1 MTATITAPAPA
12 DHDRGSIG
20 DRELVCLQT
29 LDIGRLRSAPVPITP
44 GTFIAVSGRGP
55 KGDSNGSGKT
65 TFLAAI
71 SLLHGEVGWRLAN
84 GAPEATSLLFDGT
97 KAGVDVQRYAR
108 VDHGYII
115 GVFRSRDVEDD
126 SLTVW
131 LRINAAAPVLR
142 ARVTPGIH
150 LVEAATSTARA
161 AAADAMWTALPKP
174 EWGSR
179 TYAQELF
186 GSAPRCMA
194 WLQARGNE
202 TPGKSLLKLSQE
214 MLTPEQIGVA
224 LLELL
229 GRDDVLDQDRA
240 ARTELDA
247 TIREVDD
254 LRNDDNNRRREEDD
268 ELKAIA
274 GRNQARGHLDRAE
287 RLWQLHF
294 AKGLV
299 DASARL
305 AQAREDIRPLAMA
318 RRDIRIQSRAT
329 ADALTALGDGSAL
342 KDAAAAA
349 QTVLEASN
357 ESWRQ
362 TSNAKSIGQNH
373 LDSALSELD
382 GLKIAAEAWDGTST
396 AELSVLLQGGE
407 EQLSIAK
414 ATEAVAIADRERS
427 ETALRAAEDGTAGT
441 AGGAAARLRE
451 AGISALPLIDEIDIE
466 PTSRAAW
473 EPRLALYR
481 DAVAIEAADAPM
493 ALSVGQPGDTFI
505 IGESGGDPAPAGITA
520 APSSSIPFLRQLAA
534 TKSTGTAAHLSDHV
548 VVIGDFP
555 SPITGRRARINAA
568 RTELEEDKEREQ
580 RATAEVGRQ
589 QDVLFDLQ
597 HQLDAARAVEQLASV
612 RATITSLRENLAKLD
627 RDDNEAA
634 ETYRKS
640 NDAFGKAREAWGGFN
655 ERRQRL
661 EAAKTHDQKELWSA
675 SQKLRG
681 SIESYYRNRN
691 ILPYWAQRWGGDQD
705 SAGVALAQDA
715 TENPSSDDRAASS
728 SYRRAANHAIDRALM
743 LCGVDADTGAGAPP
757 GSGVDLAVAERT
769 RAGAS
774 GSDDERAQSYERQA
788 TAFHAVAGAL
798 GGWLERLR
806 LEDHAREEHI
816 ASDRGRRSEALS
828 AAEQLCEERRRNLP
842 VIQDQIE
849 RLLRTILAGVGEKLN
864 QLDLAAQGSGAD
876 LLVEPQRPVTSREG
890 WHWRVTPRYRR
901 GPNGSLVPYTE
912 RANTATEKLLA
923 INLVLAALFAA
934 TADNYTGSGRVLI
947 LDELG
952 DSLGDYHR
960 EAVLQA
966 LARTA
971 KEAGITVLG
980 TCQDGVLDDAA
991 RHCGLLLYFQ
1001 FRDPSDILN
1010 APTWVF
1016 GSTHDNMTV
1025 EHTGPFIER
1034 LP

>member
-12 DHDRGSIG
+12 NHDRGSIG
-20 DRELVCLQT
+20 DRELICLQT
-29 LDIGRLRSAPVPITP
+29 IDIGRLRSAPVPITP

-108 VDHGYII
+108 ADHGYII
-115 GVFRSRDVEDD
+115 GVFRSRGVQDD

-142 ARVTPGIH
+142 ARVGPGIH

-229 GRDDVLDQDRA
+229 GRDDLLDQDRA

-254 LRNDDNNRRREEDD
+254 LRHNDTTRRRDEDD
-268 ELKAIA
+268 ELKSIA

-299 DASARL
+299 DAATRL
-305 AQAREDIRPLAMA
+305 AQAREDIRPLATA
-318 RRDIRIQSRAT
+318 RREARTRLRT
-329 ADALTALGDGSAL
+329 TTDALTALGDGAVL
-342 KDAAAAA
+342 KEAVVAAETA
-349 QTVLEASN
+349 LEASN
-357 ESWRQ
+357 ESWRR
-362 TSNAKSIGQNH
+362 TSNAKTIGHNH
-373 LDSALSELD
+373 LDNALTELA
-382 GLKIAAEAWDGTST
+382 GLTIAAEAWDGTST
-396 AELSVLLQGGE
+396 AELNVLVQDGE
-407 EQLSIAK
+407 EQLSTAK
-414 ATEAVAIADRERS
+414 AAEAVAIADRERG
-427 ETALRAAEDGTAGT
+427 EEGLRAAEEGTAG
-441 AGGAAARLRE
+441 AAAAAASRLRE
-451 AGISALPLIDEIDIE
+451 AGISALPLIDEIDID
-466 PTSRAAW
+466 PDSRPVW
-473 EPRLALYR
+473 EPRLTLYR
-481 DAVAIEAADAPM
+481 DAVAVEAVDAPT
-493 ALSVGQPGDTFI
+493 ALSIGQPGDTFI
-505 IGESGGDPAPAGITA
+505 IGESSGDPAPAGIAA
-520 APSSSIPFLRQLAA
+520 APTSSIPFLRHLADTETTGNAAQL
-534 TKSTGTAAHLSDHV
+534 SEHV
-548 VVIGDFP
+548 IVIGGFR
-555 SPITGRRARINAA
+555 SPITGRQARISAA
-568 RTELEEDKEREQ
+568 RTELENAQDRER
-580 RATAEVGRQ
+580 RATAVVGRT
-589 QDVLFDLQ
+589 QDALFDIQ
-597 HQLDAARAVEQLASV
+597 HQRDAAHAAEQLATMRGTV
-612 RATITSLRENLAKLD
+612 NSLRENLAMLD
-627 RDDNEAA
+627 REDNEAA
-634 ETYRKS
+634 VTYRKN
-640 NDAFGKAREAWGGFN
+640 NDEFGKAREAWGGFS

-661 EAAKTHDQKELWSA
+661 EATKNHDQQELWAA
-675 SQKLRG
+675 SQKLR
-681 SIESYYRNRN
+681 SAIETYYRNRN

-705 SAGVALAQDA
+705 SATAALARDA
-715 TENPSSDDRAASS
+715 NENPSSDDRTASS

-743 LCGVDADTGAGAPP
+743 LCGIDADDGVGAPP

-769 RAGAS
+769 RAGTS
-774 GSDDERAQSYERQA
+774 GSDDERGQSYERQA
-788 TAFHAVAGAL
+788 SAFHAVAGAL
-798 GGWLERLR
+798 GAWLERLR

-816 ASDRGRRSEALS
+816 AADRERRSEALN

-876 LLVEPQRPVTSREG
+876 LLIEPQRPVTSREG
-890 WHWRVTPRYRR
+890 WQWRVTPRYRR

-934 TADNYTGSGRVLI
+934 TADSSTSSGRVLI

-991 RHCGLLLYFQ
+991 RYCGLLLYFQ

-1010 APTWVF
+1010 APTRVF
-1016 GSTHDNMTV
+1016 GSTHDTTTV
-1025 EHTGPFIER
+1025 EHTGSFIER